1 MVNKRLEQLLEKVA
15 AKRGLGSAAA
25 KPVHGGNKAKE
36 HKPEVKQTEVH
47 AGEQKAQEVKAP
59 LIEENHE
66 ELEEVGQEIEEKI
79 ADKGELDYE
88 GDMASGQLKVII
100 DAAVELHNMLEE
112 NEDAN
117 LPEWVQSKL
126 TLAKEYI
133 DTVRDYMKA
142 EVAED
147 VIDQMKDS
155 SEEETY
161 SKEELE
167 QVMEALNLD
176 TKKYT
181 FDYLAEA
188 MGFKKAGKKKI
199 AKSEKIVSNPSSGV
213 LKVEPH
219 DHADQEGQKVRA
231 AVVHESE
238 GKAAAKPVHDEKK
251 AVEHTPAADNK
262 DIIKG
267 QHAEEVKGVIV
278 EAAKAKRAP
287 LKVKITP
294 KKNVVID
301 KKGQLDQAA
310 PSVTPATAVVTPA
323 APAKEGK

>member
-1 MVNKRLEQLLEKVA
+1 
-15 AKRGLGSAAA
+15 
-25 KPVHGGNKAKE
+25 VHGGNKAKE

-59 LIEENHE
+59 LIEENQ
-66 ELEEVGQEIEEKI
+66 EEVIEKVQEVEEEI

-126 TLAKEYI
+126 TLAKDYI
-133 DTVRDYMKA
+133 DTVRDYMKS

-147 VIDQMKDS
+147 VADQIKDS
-155 SEEETY
+155 AEEETF
-161 SKEELE
+161 SKEEIE
-167 QVMEALNLD
+167 QVIESLNLD

-188 MGFKKAGKKKI
+188 IGFKKAEKKK
-199 AKSEKIVSNPSSGV
+199 ASASKGS
-213 LKVEPH
+213 
-219 DHADQEGQKVRA
+219 
-231 AVVHESE
+231 
-238 GKAAAKPVHDEKK
+238 AAAKPVHDQKK
-251 AVEHTPAADNK
+251 AVEHTPSAGNK
-262 DIIKG
+262 DIVKG
-267 QHAEEVKGVIV
+267 QHAEEVKSVIV

>member
-1 MVNKRLEQLLEKVA
+1 
-15 AKRGLGSAAA
+15 
-25 KPVHGGNKAKE
+25 
-36 HKPEVKQTEVH
+36 
-47 AGEQKAQEVKAP
+47 
-59 LIEENHE
+59 
-66 ELEEVGQEIEEKI
+66 
-79 ADKGELDYE
+79 
-88 GDMASGQLKVII
+88 MASGQLKVII

-126 TLAKEYI
+126 TLAKDYI

-142 EVAED
+142 EVAEE

-188 MGFKKAGKKKI
+188 MGFKKAGKKKASVI
-199 AKSEKIVSNPSSGV
+199 K
-213 LKVEPH
+213 
-219 DHADQEGQKVRA
+219 
-231 AVVHESE
+231 ESE
-238 GKAAAKPVHDEKK
+238 GEAAAKPVHDEKK